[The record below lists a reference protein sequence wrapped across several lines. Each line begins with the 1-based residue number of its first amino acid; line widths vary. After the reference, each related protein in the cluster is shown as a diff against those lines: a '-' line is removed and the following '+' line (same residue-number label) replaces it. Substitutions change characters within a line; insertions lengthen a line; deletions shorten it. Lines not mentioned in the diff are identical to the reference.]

1 MSDNKAGVG
10 SSSLSGGAPTS
21 MPWSYELVDET
32 DDLFRI
38 EVTDEDGALLP
49 IARQVTR
56 GQAQRLIEKVSD
68 EAKRTKKPIKAV
80 IRDPFFMAATVI
92 TIKRQRI

>member
-1 MSDNKAGVG
+1 
-10 SSSLSGGAPTS
+10 

-68 EAKRTKKPIKAV
+68 EAKRTHKPIKAV